1 MWAYDAQKSGIGPE
15 IFTAIKCEKHNDD
28 CLWSVERWHEGIM
41 PRSQDMDQATH
52 TQKVL
57 AQIVDS
63 NLAEGFTSYLD
74 RRYILRPEAIESVW
88 YMYRITGEKKY
99 ADAAWRMFQAI
110 EKATK
115 TSIASSAI
123 EDMTSA
129 RPKQVDSMESFWLAE
144 TLKYFYLCFA
154 EWDVLS
160 LDAWVLNTEA
170 HPFRRPGLD
179 THR

>member
-1 MWAYDAQKSGIGPE
+1 
-15 IFTAIKCEKHNDD
+15 
-28 CLWSVERWHEGIM
+28 M